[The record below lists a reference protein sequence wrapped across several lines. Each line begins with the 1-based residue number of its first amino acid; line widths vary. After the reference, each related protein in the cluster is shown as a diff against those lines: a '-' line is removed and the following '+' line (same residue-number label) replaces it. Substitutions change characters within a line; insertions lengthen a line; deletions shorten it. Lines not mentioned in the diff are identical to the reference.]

1 MASTPPPPFPA
12 SAPVPHGRPDDTAS
26 RSREGGLGVAV
37 LGSTGSIGTSTLEV
51 IAASAGL
58 FRPHLF
64 AAHTSVGPLL
74 EQARI
79 HRPAWVVVT
88 DPAAAATIGAT
99 ALPAGTQLAVGP
111 EALDDLV
118 GAPEVDRVV
127 SAIVGA
133 AGLRSTVAALE
144 AGKTV
149 ALANKETLVMAGP
162 LVMRLAAERG
172 ARLDADVMRQ
182 GRLAEKSH
190 DVQAM
195 IQADL
200 AFHRAIY
207 QASGNPLIAQS
218 IDLHWHH
225 LKRVMGAVLQSS
237 QQRQNVWDDHE
248 AIAHAISTN
257 DTDLA
262 VRLVQEHANKA
273 SVQLTARLSEQI
285 QHLKTGA
292 PP

>member
-1 MASTPPPPFPA
+1 
-12 SAPVPHGRPDDTAS
+12 
-26 RSREGGLGVAV
+26 V

-58 FRPHLF
+58 FRPHLL

-162 LVMRLAAERG
+162 LVMALAARCG
-172 ARLDADVMRQ
+172 
-182 GRLAEKSH
+182 
-190 DVQAM
+190 
-195 IQADL
+195 
-200 AFHRAIY
+200 
-207 QASGNPLIAQS
+207 
-218 IDLHWHH
+218 
-225 LKRVMGAVLQSS
+225 
-237 QQRQNVWDDHE
+237 
-248 AIAHAISTN
+248 
-257 DTDLA
+257 
-262 VRLVQEHANKA
+262 
-273 SVQLTARLSEQI
+273 
-285 QHLKTGA
+285 
-292 PP
+292 